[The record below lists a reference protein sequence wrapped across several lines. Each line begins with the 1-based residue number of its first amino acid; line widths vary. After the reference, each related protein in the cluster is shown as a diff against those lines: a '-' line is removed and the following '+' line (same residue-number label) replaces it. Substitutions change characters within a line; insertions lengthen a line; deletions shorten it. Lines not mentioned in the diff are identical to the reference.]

1 MRLTVVRPTGNEA
14 TAALIVMPRARSR
27 ASESV
32 CVLPSS
38 TLPIAVMAP
47 ALYSRRSVRL
57 VLPAS
62 TWARMPRFSVRTE
75 RQVLRVGGHGRETG
89 RRRTTHAVTTF
100 LGSLTAGPSGEGS
113 TANPRPGGQ
122 LVLPAARPPG
132 PAAARR

>member
-1 MRLTVVRPTGNEA
+1 MRLTAVRPTGNEA

-38 TLPIAVMAP
+38 TLPIAVMIP

-75 RQVLRVGGHGRETG
+75 RQVLWVGGHGLETG
-89 RRRTTHAVTTF
+89 RRRSTHAVTTF
-100 LGSLTAGPSGEGS
+100 SGEPDRRTFRRGEYS
-113 TANPRPGGQ
+113 K
-122 LVLPAARPPG
+122 PAARRATG
-132 PAAARR
+132 FVGFNYPATT